1 MTQKFFKGEVVLVV
15 TSRNSRFTEEMVDR
29 ITPTGRIRLSSGKVY
44 TADGSRRI
52 GESSSFYRTRL
63 ILKKSQEGMFFL
75 AKHEYWNMRE
85 EFIEL
90 SKTQLDQLTQDQ
102 LSQLIT
108 ILKTKPTEE

>member
-1 MTQKFFKGEVVLVV
+1 MTQKFFRGEVVLVV
-15 TSRNSRFTEEMVDR
+15 TSRNNRFTEEMVDR